1 MPRPTWATRRSVL
14 AVGTG
19 CASRRWVVT
28 RNVCVNEASKGKLA
42 TKKCLA
48 PSLIVRAMAFAFEAN
63 VCAWLDLKGTIV
75 QNNSR
80 ATWMAT
86 TPTLN
91 VQGTL
96 ARCWVFMWMGSRLM
110 VCRCF
115 FRRLTILFS
124 LSCPVLSFPPFLS
137 SFPFPFSLWTVM
149 VHATLANVIAMLDGN
164 PTRVNA
170 IKN

>member
-48 PSLIVRAMAFAFEAN
+48 PSPIVRAMAFAFEAN

-91 VQGTL
+91 VQ
-96 ARCWVFMWMGSRLM
+96 
-110 VCRCF
+110 
-115 FRRLTILFS
+115 
-124 LSCPVLSFPPFLS
+124 
-137 SFPFPFSLWTVM
+137 VM
-149 VHATLANVIAMLDGN
+149 VHATLANVIAMPDGN